1 MTTTAQHT
9 GTRRIFAIAISFVV
23 LLVLALSPTAA
34 FAAGNDDRD
43 HGKPVAPPKSDRATP
58 DPAADA
64 GTASVD
70 PQAAQAMAEQHGI
83 SVQQASRQ
91 LSREM
96 ALGDRGKRLEKALRG
111 RTGGSFLDE
120 SGDLV
125 VTTLDDDGDAVVSM
139 GGAQPQRVDD
149 RAARLDNIMRALDR
163 ASGAGAGSLQGWYV
177 DVADNSV
184 VVTVSEGATD
194 ARTKALTKV
203 AGSFGDSVRIETA
216 PAAQQPQTTA
226 YLVGGFEVV
235 LPGGGTCSAGFN
247 TRDAYGRNVVLTAGH
262 CTKTPGMISRQGYWV
277 GNTRTA
283 NFPADDYGTFW
294 NSYPSYWTP
303 SVSVYKYNGTYVNV
317 RGQWNA
323 PTVGATVCKS
333 GRTTGYTCGAIT
345 ALNQTVVYTGG
356 KTVYGLVRHNA
367 CVQGGDSG
375 GSNISAGAFALG
387 VTSGASMTT
396 SGLCLSKVGQPN
408 VSWYQPIG
416 EALTA
421 NGLTLLYQP

>member
-1 MTTTAQHT
+1 MTATATHT
-9 GTRRIFAIAISFVV
+9 ATRRIFAIAISFVV
-23 LLVLALSPTAA
+23 LLVLALAPTAA
-34 FAAGNDDRD
+34 FAAADRD
-43 HGKPVAPPKSDRATP
+43 HGKPVAPPKSAPATP
-58 DPAADA
+58 NPATQASNAHVDADA
-64 GTASVD
+64 AK
-70 PQAAQAMAEQHGI
+70 AMAKQHGI
-83 SVQQASRQ
+83 SVEEATHQ
-91 LSREM
+91 LGREKS
-96 ALGDRGKRLEKALRG
+96 LGDRGKSLEKALRG

-120 SGDLV
+120 EGNLV
-125 VTTLDDDGDAVVSM
+125 VTTLDAEGDQVVSL
-139 GGAQPQRVDD
+139 GGGRPQRVDD
-149 RAARLDNIMRALDR
+149 SATRLDNIMRQLDH
-163 ASGAGAGSLQGWYV
+163 ASEAGAGSLQGWFV
-177 DVADNSV
+177 DVPNNSV
-184 VVTVSEGATD
+184 VVTVTEGATD
-194 ARTKALTKV
+194 ARTKALTNI
-203 AGSFGDSVRIETA
+203 ARSFGDSVRIETA
-216 PAAQQPQTTA
+216 PASQQPKTTA
-226 YLVGGFEVV
+226 YMVGGFEVV
-235 LPGGGTCSAGFN
+235 IATGGTCSAGFN

-262 CTKTPGMISRQGYWV
+262 CTKSPGMISRQGYYV

-356 KTVYGLVRHNA
+356 QTVYGLVRHNA

-375 GSNISAGAFALG
+375 GSNISSGAFALG

-396 SGLCLSKVGQPN
+396 SGLCLSKVGQAN

-416 EALTA
+416 EALSA
-421 NGLTLLYQP
+421 NGLSLLYQP

>member
-1 MTTTAQHT
+1 MTTPTQHT
-9 GTRRIFAIAISFVV
+9 GTLRSVAVAIFFIVFA
-23 LLVLALSPTAA
+23 VLALAPSAA
-34 FAAGNDDRD
+34 FAADGGDRS
-43 HGKPVAPPKSDRATP
+43 KPVAPPQSDHATP

-64 GTASVD
+64 SAASID
-70 PQAAQAMAEQHGI
+70 PQAAEAMAKQHGI
-83 SVQQASRQ
+83 SVERATRQ
-91 LSREM
+91 LSREKS
-96 ALGDRGKRLEKALRG
+96 LGDRGQRLEKALHG
-111 RTGGSFLDE
+111 RTGGSFLDDN
-120 SGDLV
+120 GNLV
-125 VTTLDDDGDAVVSM
+125 VTTLDADGDAVVSM
-139 GGAQPQRVDD
+139 GGAQAQRVDD
-149 RAARLDNIMRALDR
+149 SQVRLDKIMRALDR

-177 DVADNSV
+177 DVTDNSV
-184 VVTVSEGATD
+184 VVTVTEGATD
-194 ARTKALTKV
+194 ARTKALTKI
-203 AGSFGDSVRIETA
+203 AKSFGDSVRIDTA
-216 PAAQQPQTTA
+216 PAAEAPQTTA
-226 YLVGGFEVV
+226 YMVGGFEVV

-247 TRDAYGRNVVLTAGH
+247 TRDANGRNVVLTAGH

-294 NSYPSYWTP
+294 NSYPSYWIP
-303 SVSVYKYNGTYVNV
+303 SVSVSKYNGTYVNV

-387 VTSGASMTT
+387 VTSGASMTAG
-396 SGLCLSKVGQPN
+396 GLCLSKVGQPN